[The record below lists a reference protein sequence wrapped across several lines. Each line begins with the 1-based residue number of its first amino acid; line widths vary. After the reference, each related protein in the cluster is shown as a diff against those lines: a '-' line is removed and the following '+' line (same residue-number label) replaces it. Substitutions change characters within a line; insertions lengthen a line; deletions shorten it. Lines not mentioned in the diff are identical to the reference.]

1 MKTIEKN
8 LEFLEGRWHIAIT
21 GRRPDG
27 TTERVRKSFRT
38 KSEAVGALDDFRG
51 KRDRWR
57 RGIDEPRPKAAPVT
71 FEACAQKL
79 IDDYSVHQRHNT
91 LLSHKQAL
99 RALLPSFK
107 GRALTEISPAL
118 VSSWYSSRR
127 SKAPV
132 AANREMFFLK
142 LMFKKAKAWFEIER
156 DPTASVEMGDEPETS
171 IRVLTDEEAARLLD
185 AAEPKARTI
194 IQVLLTTGLRKTE
207 ALSLCW
213 EYPGWDHDTKLKS
226 SIVSFRRGII
236 HVPSLLAK
244 STKSREVPLS
254 PELEAL
260 FRGLQ
265 AGPGFPAPG
274 LARTGSK
281 SDLVF
286 GVKEIWHWLKK
297 AADAAGIKGLTVHH
311 LRHTAASRMLKA
323 GVDVK
328 TVQEILGHSSLDITL
343 RYLHTDSTAKRDA
356 IAKLSRIYLATSQ
369 KLANEG
375 KSKTQTIEIKPFK
388 NVSN

>member
-1 MKTIEKN
+1 MKTTEKN

-57 RGIDEPRPKAAPVT
+57 RGIDNPRPKASPVT

-107 GRALTEISPAL
+107 GRALTEISPAM

-132 AANREMFFLK
+132 GANREMFFLK

-207 ALSLCW
+207 ALSLRW

-260 FRGLQ
+260 FRSLQ
-265 AGPGFPAPG
+265 AE
-274 LARTGSK
+274 SK

-369 KLANEG
+369 KLANEV
-375 KSKTQTIEIKPFK
+375 KSKTQTIEIKTFK
-388 NVSN
+388 NLSN

>member
-1 MKTIEKN
+1 MTKSEKN
-8 LEFLEGRWHIAIT
+8 LLFLEGRWHIAIT

-57 RGIDEPRPKAAPVT
+57 RGIDNPRPKAAPVT

-79 IDDYSVHQRHNT
+79 IDDYSVHKRANT
-91 LLSHKQAL
+91 LLSHRQAL
-99 RALLPSFK
+99 KSLLPTFK
-107 GRALTEISPAL
+107 GHFLVEISPAM

-142 LMFKKAKAWFEIER
+142 LMFKKAKAWFETER
-156 DPTASVEMGDEPETS
+156 DPTASVEMGDEPETN
-171 IRVLTDEEAARLLD
+171 IRVLTDDEAARLLD
-185 AAEPKARTI
+185 AAEPKARPI

-207 ALSLCW
+207 ALSLRW
-213 EYPGWDHDTKLKS
+213 DYPGWDLDTKLKH
-226 SIVSFRRGII
+226 SIVSLRRGVIR
-236 HVPSLLAK
+236 VPSLLAK
-244 STKSREVPLS
+244 SDKSREIPLS
-254 PELEAL
+254 PELEAF
-260 FRGLQ
+260 FRSLQ
-265 AGPGFPAPG
+265 AE
-274 LARTGSK
+274 SK

-286 GVKEIWHWLKK
+286 GVKEIWHWLKR

-369 KLANEG
+369 KLANKV
-375 KSKTQTIEIKPFK
+375 KSETQTIEIKTFK
-388 NVSN
+388 NLSN

>member
-1 MKTIEKN
+1 LKTIEKN

-57 RGIDEPRPKAAPVT
+57 RGIDNPRPKASPVT

-79 IDDYSVHQRHNT
+79 IDDYSVHKRVNT
-91 LLSHKQAL
+91 LLSHRQAL
-99 RALLPSFK
+99 KSLLPTFK
-107 GRALTEISPAL
+107 GHSLAEISPAM

-142 LMFKKAKAWFEIER
+142 LMFKKAKAWFETER
-156 DPTASVEMGDEPETS
+156 NPTTDVEMGDEPETN
-171 IRVLTDEEAARLLD
+171 IRVLTDDEAARLLD
-185 AAEPKARTI
+185 AAEPKARPI

-207 ALSLCW
+207 ALALRW
-213 EYPGWDHDTKLKS
+213 EHPGWEHDAKLKH
-226 SIVSFRRGII
+226 SIVSLRRGVIR
-236 HVPSLLAK
+236 VPSLLAK
-244 STKSREVPLS
+244 SDKSREIPLS
-254 PELEAL
+254 PELEAF
-260 FRGLQ
+260 FRSLQ
-265 AGPGFPAPG
+265 AE
-274 LARTGSK
+274 SK

-286 GVKEIWHWLKK
+286 GVKEIWHWLKR

-369 KLANEG
+369 KLANEV

-388 NVSN
+388 NLSN